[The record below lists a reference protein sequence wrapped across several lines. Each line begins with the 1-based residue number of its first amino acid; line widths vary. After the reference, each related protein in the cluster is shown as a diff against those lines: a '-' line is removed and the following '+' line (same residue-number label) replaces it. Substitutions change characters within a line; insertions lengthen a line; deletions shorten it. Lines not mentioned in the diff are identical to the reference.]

1 MNDLDGADQTFFTKI
16 SIAGKNTSVLSYRFQ
31 LTDLEVFDAST
42 YKTDS
47 LSCSFNFSLLNMLLC
62 CHLCDQRKSY

>member
-1 MNDLDGADQTFFTKI
+1 MNDLDGADQTLFTKI
-16 SIAGKNTSVLSYRFQ
+16 SITGKNTSVLSYRFQ

-47 LSCSFNFSLLNMLLC
+47 LSCSFNF
-62 CHLCDQRKSY
+62 